1 MSSIDELSVLDEAVL
16 ADLRTL
22 ASDEMRG
29 RQPDSE
35 GSERACE
42 HIVAAL
48 YRLGIAPV
56 GPSHEIPFSWTS
68 DDGRTRY
75 GTNVVGIIPGT
86 ARPERIL
93 VLGAHYDHL
102 GVDGEDDGGPRRVA
116 SQRIC
121 NGADDNA
128 SGVAALLG
136 VARHFAR
143 RRPEST
149 LVLTFFDGEE
159 DDMRGSR
166 DFVARPPVPLER
178 VAAFVNLDMLG
189 RDLGNTLWAV
199 GPHHYPQLR
208 PPIEAVAERAPVR
221 LRMGH
226 DRLGWVPLLGWDW
239 TGMSDHASFHD
250 RGIPFVYFGVA
261 NHDDT
266 HETSDTVEAIDEDFF
281 LRAFRT
287 VLDAVGELDARAG
300 ELLASRSSEG

>member
-1 MSSIDELSVLDEAVL
+1 MKSIDELDVLDEAVL
-16 ADLRTL
+16 TDLRAL

-29 RQPDSE
+29 RQPDTE
-35 GSERACE
+35 GSGRACE
-42 HIVAAL
+42 HIVATL
-48 YRLGIAPV
+48 YHLGVAPA
-56 GPSHEIPFSWTS
+56 GPSHEIPFSWKS

-75 GTNVVGIIPGT
+75 GTNVVAIIPGT

-102 GVDGEDDGGPRRVA
+102 GVDGKDDGGPRHVA
-116 SQRIC
+116 PERIC

-149 LVLTFFDGEE
+149 LVLAFFDGEE

-178 VAAFVNLDMLG
+178 VAAFINLDMLG
-189 RDLGNTLWAV
+189 RDRGNTLWAV

-208 PPIEAVAERAPVR
+208 RPIDAVAERAPVR
-221 LRMGH
+221 LRVGH
-226 DRLGWVPLLGWDW
+226 DRLGWVPFLGWDW
-239 TGMSDHASFHD
+239 TEMSDHASFHD
-250 RGIPFVYFGVA
+250 RDIPFVYFGVA
-261 NHDDT
+261 NHADT
-266 HETSDTVEAIDEDFF
+266 HETSDTIDEIDEDFF

-300 ELLASRSSEG
+300 ELLERRD